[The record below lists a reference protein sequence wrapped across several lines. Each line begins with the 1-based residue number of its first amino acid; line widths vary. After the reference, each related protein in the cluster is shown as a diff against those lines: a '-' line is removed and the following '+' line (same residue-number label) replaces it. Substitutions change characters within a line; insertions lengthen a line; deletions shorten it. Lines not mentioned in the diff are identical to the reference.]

1 MKTVTTVAV
10 CLLGSLVWAGG
21 HHKPVNP
28 TTHPLRCGVV
38 DPAPTPL
45 PERIEVDLVICL
57 DTSGS
62 MTALIDSARA
72 RLWDIVN
79 EFGKAK
85 PIPKLRVAL
94 LTYGSPN
101 LANAAQGFVVRQ
113 IDLTS
118 DLDSVYEKMMSM
130 TTNGGDEFVGWVL
143 NDAVRTLSWSSDPK
157 ALRLIYVAGNESAD
171 QAAEQ
176 FNFRQVSQLATG
188 KDIIINSIY
197 AGDRAQ
203 GIKEMWQAVAQ
214 YGGGTYAAI
223 EMDEGTYQISAPQDA
238 MLQKLNIELNVTY
251 VPYGARGRVGRKK
264 QLDQDENAARMG
276 EQSAN
281 SRTAAKATAM
291 YSNSKWDLVDAVE
304 EKDFRLESVE
314 KEALPE
320 AMRSMTIQEREAYV
334 GGMRAARGAVQNKIK
349 KLSKARDEFLKKERA
364 RQKIGDKTSLD
375 DALLKSIREHA
386 EKKGFKFSDE

>member
-1 MKTVTTVAV
+1 MKIVTAVAAC
-10 CLLGSLVWAGG
+10 CLASLAWAGVDPG
-21 HHKPVNP
+21 SRSPHELPI
-28 TTHPLRCGVV
+28 RCGVV
-38 DPAPTPL
+38 DPAPAPS

-101 LANAAQGFVVRQ
+101 LAGAAQGFVVRQ

-118 DLDSVYEKMMSM
+118 DLDSVYAKMMSM
-130 TTNGGDEFVGWVL
+130 TTNGGAEYVGWVL

-157 ALRLIYVAGNESAD
+157 ALRLIYVVGNESAD

-176 FNFRQVSQLATG
+176 FNFRTVAQLATG
-188 KDIIINSIY
+188 KDIIINAIY
-197 AGDRAQ
+197 AGDRVQ
-203 GIKEMWQAVAQ
+203 GIREMWQAVAQ

-223 EMDEGTYQISAPQDA
+223 EMNEGTYQIPAPQDA

-251 VPYGARGRVGRKK
+251 VPYGARGQAGRRN

-281 SRTAAKATAM
+281 SRTVAKATAM
-291 YSNSKWDLVDAVE
+291 YSNSGWDLVDAVE
-304 EKDFRLESVE
+304 EKDFRLDSVK
-314 KEALPE
+314 KEALPKE
-320 AMRSMTIQEREAYV
+320 MRSMSTDEREAYV
-334 GGMRAARGAVQNKIK
+334 DGMRAARSAVQQKIK
-349 KLSKARDEFLKKERA
+349 KLSKDRDEFLKKERA
-364 RQKIGDKTSLD
+364 RQKTGDKASLD
-375 DALLKSIREHA
+375 DALLESIREHA
-386 EKKGFKFSDE
+386 EKKGFKFSDK